1 MPPDLRSQI
10 GSEQVEHYLNQLNQ
24 DLLTAVEKSGEA
36 FLSNAVI
43 DGRFVLR
50 ACIVNFHTSLEDIE
64 ALPVL
69 VARMGRELD
78 VNRVR
83 KSSV

>member
-24 DLLTAVEKSGEA
+24 ELLTAVEKSGEA

-43 DGRFVLR
+43 GGRFVLR

-78 VNRVR
+78 ANRVR
-83 KSSV
+83 KSGV